1 MRKYLCA
8 MSAMVCVLLITG
20 CSSVE
25 KKADSKCPEVDKAK
39 QEKAAAAAADLAKRK
54 ELAEKLIPTL
64 KIGDSVTR
72 YFDQIKKSQMDV
84 LSRQLKGKS
93 QQDAEEINRSAIE
106 LMNKEMSWNNLRES
120 FVNLYAE
127 AFSAEELDAL
137 IKFYD
142 SPIGKKLVDKQP
154 EIQQKSTGLT
164 FKLRSEIMMKVH
176 KATREIIE
184 KQQKAAA
191 AKTPAEAPVKDPT
204 VQTSPP
210 LPVPAAPGAKNVI
223 PLK

>member
-1 MRKYLCA
+1 

-25 KKADSKCPEVDKAK
+25 KKADSKCPEGDKAK
-39 QEKAAAAAADLAKRK
+39 QEAAAADLAKRK

-93 QQDAEEINRSAIE
+93 QQDAEEINRSATE
-106 LMNKEMSWNNLRES
+106 LMNKEMSWNNLKES

-191 AKTPAEAPVKDPT
+191 AKAPVKDPT